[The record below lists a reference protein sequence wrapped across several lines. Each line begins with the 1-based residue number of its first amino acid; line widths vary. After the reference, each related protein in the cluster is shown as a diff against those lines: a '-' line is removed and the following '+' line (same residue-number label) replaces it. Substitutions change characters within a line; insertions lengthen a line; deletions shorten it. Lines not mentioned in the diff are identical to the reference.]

1 MTSLV
6 LPTTCLSRQ
15 GSDGASRGLE
25 SQRGPPL
32 PPLPH
37 PGQLLIPMITG
48 DEVPAEK
55 TEQML
60 AEVKNNLKLFEEKFL
75 QDKMF
80 ITGDNISLADLVA
93 LVEMMQVSSG
103 GRRTGQTRDSLESV
117 TCREAGE
124 VGAMPGCL
132 ALTWQ
137 EPREAQVGNQG
148 GSWSLVLQEESSVET
163 GAGG

>member
-1 MTSLV
+1 MVLSTTS
-6 LPTTCLSRQ
+6 LSRQ

-25 SQRGPPL
+25 GQTGPPL

-60 AEVKNNLKLFEEKFL
+60 AEVKSNLKLFEEKFL

-93 LVEMMQVSSG
+93 LVEMMQVCSG
-103 GRRTGQTRDSLESV
+103 GRRSRRGT
-117 TCREAGE
+117 
-124 VGAMPGCL
+124 P
-132 ALTWQ
+132 
-137 EPREAQVGNQG
+137 
-148 GSWSLVLQEESSVET
+148 LQP
-163 GAGG
+163 